1 MHSPRA
7 ASNRLE
13 TDDSITL
20 VNCPFHALAREYTDL
35 VCGMNLDL
43 MSGMVDALDEA
54 ALEPRLEPA
63 DGRCCVRLHA
73 RP

>member
-1 MHSPRA
+1 
-7 ASNRLE
+7 
-13 TDDSITL
+13 
-20 VNCPFHALAREYTDL
+20 
-35 VCGMNLDL
+35 MNLDL